1 MFGRLRAHGLPA
13 NTPPLVYV
21 LSSSEESPDRDT
33 GALFRLSS
41 SGRAASDAKA
51 GLVAAGVAT
60 HFATQLPREGEMER
74 WVLATLFASGSLQR
88 SLGRG

>member
-1 MFGRLRAHGLPA
+1 MGCPP
-13 NTPPLVYV
+13 TPPPLVYV
-21 LSSSEESPDRDT
+21 LSSSEESPGCNT
-33 GALFRLSS
+33 GALFRYPLVAGPQAMQ
-41 SGRAASDAKA
+41 GR

-88 SLGRG
+88 SRGRG